1 MPYIAPE
8 VITEAKRMDLL
19 TYLREYE
26 PGELVK
32 FSSNTYTT
40 RTHDSL
46 KISNGK
52 WMWWSRGI
60 GGKSALDYLIKVRGM
75 DFVQAVQT
83 IMGNGSVSFPTCENI
98 KSYEEQ
104 PLLLPEKSPT
114 ADVVFDYLFGRGI
127 DYEIINH
134 CLEQELIIESLPYH
148 NAVFIGYDENKEPKY
163 AAYRATNQSRIMGDC
178 TGSKK
183 QYSFRL
189 TAENTGEVHLFECAI
204 DLLSYATL
212 MKLEGKDWRQF
223 IYNAINGK
231 NYLEKME
238 VETLVDCNIFS
249 GVDELLISWIIGRLE
264 NEDIGAKL
272 NGKTIPELCVERR
285 KQHFGKNFRSEYF
298 ILQNAFDMIAEGKY
312 QLVSGIKNL
321 VKEYTQSTYKI
332 DRYYRYFYFYF
343 DKLEDTTQ
351 FEKIR
356 ELVENIYTNEYLNR
370 ITVNWNNE
378 LADADGETGLTLQRD
393 FFARHINHSKDRV
406 VVIISDAV
414 IRLSTFSIPC
424 EQEKQK
430 QEDLGLHCEV
440 TIDGY
445 TDFIFIN
452 RFGQAQHQAT
462 LNKAIRRIIRDC
474 NDEQFLHSDEPD
486 VLLPHFSCH
495 SLRHTFTTRMCE
507 AGVNIKVIQDA
518 LGHSDI
524 STTLNIYADV
534 TKEMKAAEFKGL
546 DSYFKV

>member
-75 DFVQAVQT
+75 DFVEAVQT
-83 IMGNGSVSFPTCENI
+83 IMGNGSVSFPTYENI

-114 ADVVFDYLFGRGI
+114 TDVVFDYLFGRGI

-134 CLEQELIIESLPYH
+134 CLEKELIIESLPYH
-148 NAVFIGYDENKEPKY
+148 NAVFIGYDESKEPKY

-183 QYSFRL
+183 QYSFRM

-223 IYNAINGK
+223 NLVSLAGVYSPKQKIEDSKVPVTLGRL
-231 NYLEKME
+231 LEK
-238 VETLVDCNIFS
+238 D
-249 GVDELLISWIIGRLE
+249 
-264 NEDIGAKL
+264 
-272 NGKTIPELCVERR
+272 KT
-285 KQHFGKNFRSEYF
+285 
-298 ILQNAFDMIAEGKY
+298 
-312 QLVSGIKNL
+312 
-321 VKEYTQSTYKI
+321 
-332 DRYYRYFYFYF
+332 
-343 DKLEDTTQ
+343 
-351 FEKIR
+351 
-356 ELVENIYTNEYLNR
+356 
-370 ITVNWNNE
+370 
-378 LADADGETGLTLQRD
+378 
-393 FFARHINHSKDRV
+393 
-406 VVIISDAV
+406 
-414 IRLSTFSIPC
+414 
-424 EQEKQK
+424 
-430 QEDLGLHCEV
+430 
-440 TIDGY
+440 
-445 TDFIFIN
+445 
-452 RFGQAQHQAT
+452 
-462 LNKAIRRIIRDC
+462 IRRIVLHLD
-474 NDEQFLHSDEPD
+474 NDIAGRKATKALQTILSDKYEVVDDPPKYGKDVNDFLCKR
-486 VLLPHFSCH
+486 L
-495 SLRHTFTTRMCE
+495 
-507 AGVNIKVIQDA
+507 GIKDKTERSFA
-518 LGHSDI
+518 R
-524 STTLNIYADV
+524 
-534 TKEMKAAEFKGL
+534 
-546 DSYFKV
+546 

>member
-83 IMGNGSVSFPTCENI
+83 IMGNGSVSFPTCRNI

-104 PLLLPEKSPT
+104 PLLLPQKSPT
-114 ADVVFDYLFGRGI
+114 TEVVFDYLFGRGI

-223 IYNAINGK
+223 NLVSLAGVYSPKQKIEDSKVPVTLGRL
-231 NYLEKME
+231 LEK
-238 VETLVDCNIFS
+238 D
-249 GVDELLISWIIGRLE
+249 
-264 NEDIGAKL
+264 
-272 NGKTIPELCVERR
+272 KT
-285 KQHFGKNFRSEYF
+285 
-298 ILQNAFDMIAEGKY
+298 
-312 QLVSGIKNL
+312 
-321 VKEYTQSTYKI
+321 
-332 DRYYRYFYFYF
+332 
-343 DKLEDTTQ
+343 
-351 FEKIR
+351 
-356 ELVENIYTNEYLNR
+356 
-370 ITVNWNNE
+370 
-378 LADADGETGLTLQRD
+378 
-393 FFARHINHSKDRV
+393 
-406 VVIISDAV
+406 
-414 IRLSTFSIPC
+414 
-424 EQEKQK
+424 
-430 QEDLGLHCEV
+430 
-440 TIDGY
+440 
-445 TDFIFIN
+445 
-452 RFGQAQHQAT
+452 
-462 LNKAIRRIIRDC
+462 IRRIVLHLD
-474 NDEQFLHSDEPD
+474 NDIAGRKATKALQTILSDKYEVVDDPPQYGKDVNDFLCKR
-486 VLLPHFSCH
+486 L
-495 SLRHTFTTRMCE
+495 
-507 AGVNIKVIQDA
+507 GIKDKTERSFA
-518 LGHSDI
+518 R
-524 STTLNIYADV
+524 
-534 TKEMKAAEFKGL
+534 
-546 DSYFKV
+546 

>member
-83 IMGNGSVSFPTCENI
+83 IMGNGSVNFPTCENI
-98 KSYEEQ
+98 KSYEKQ

-114 ADVVFDYLFGRGI
+114 TDVVFDYLFGRGI

-148 NAVFIGYDENKEPKY
+148 NAVFIGYDESKEPKY

-223 IYNAINGK
+223 NLVSLAGVYSPKQKIEDSKVPVTLGRL
-231 NYLEKME
+231 LEK
-238 VETLVDCNIFS
+238 D
-249 GVDELLISWIIGRLE
+249 
-264 NEDIGAKL
+264 
-272 NGKTIPELCVERR
+272 KT
-285 KQHFGKNFRSEYF
+285 
-298 ILQNAFDMIAEGKY
+298 
-312 QLVSGIKNL
+312 
-321 VKEYTQSTYKI
+321 
-332 DRYYRYFYFYF
+332 
-343 DKLEDTTQ
+343 
-351 FEKIR
+351 
-356 ELVENIYTNEYLNR
+356 
-370 ITVNWNNE
+370 
-378 LADADGETGLTLQRD
+378 
-393 FFARHINHSKDRV
+393 
-406 VVIISDAV
+406 
-414 IRLSTFSIPC
+414 
-424 EQEKQK
+424 
-430 QEDLGLHCEV
+430 
-440 TIDGY
+440 
-445 TDFIFIN
+445 
-452 RFGQAQHQAT
+452 
-462 LNKAIRRIIRDC
+462 IRRIVLHLD
-474 NDEQFLHSDEPD
+474 NDIAGRKATKALQTILSDKYEVVDDPPQYGKDVNDFLCKR
-486 VLLPHFSCH
+486 L
-495 SLRHTFTTRMCE
+495 
-507 AGVNIKVIQDA
+507 GIKDKTERSFA
-518 LGHSDI
+518 R
-524 STTLNIYADV
+524 
-534 TKEMKAAEFKGL
+534 
-546 DSYFKV
+546 

>member
-75 DFVQAVQT
+75 DFVQALQT
-83 IMGNGSVSFPTCENI
+83 IMGNGSVSFPTCKNI

-223 IYNAINGK
+223 NLVSLAGVYSPKQKIEDSKVPVTLGRL
-231 NYLEKME
+231 LEK
-238 VETLVDCNIFS
+238 D
-249 GVDELLISWIIGRLE
+249 
-264 NEDIGAKL
+264 
-272 NGKTIPELCVERR
+272 KT
-285 KQHFGKNFRSEYF
+285 
-298 ILQNAFDMIAEGKY
+298 
-312 QLVSGIKNL
+312 
-321 VKEYTQSTYKI
+321 
-332 DRYYRYFYFYF
+332 
-343 DKLEDTTQ
+343 
-351 FEKIR
+351 
-356 ELVENIYTNEYLNR
+356 
-370 ITVNWNNE
+370 
-378 LADADGETGLTLQRD
+378 
-393 FFARHINHSKDRV
+393 
-406 VVIISDAV
+406 
-414 IRLSTFSIPC
+414 
-424 EQEKQK
+424 
-430 QEDLGLHCEV
+430 
-440 TIDGY
+440 
-445 TDFIFIN
+445 
-452 RFGQAQHQAT
+452 
-462 LNKAIRRIIRDC
+462 IRRIVLHLD
-474 NDEQFLHSDEPD
+474 NDIAGRKATKALQTILSDKYEVVDDPPQYGKDVNDFLCKR
-486 VLLPHFSCH
+486 L
-495 SLRHTFTTRMCE
+495 
-507 AGVNIKVIQDA
+507 GIKDKTERSFA
-518 LGHSDI
+518 R
-524 STTLNIYADV
+524 
-534 TKEMKAAEFKGL
+534 
-546 DSYFKV
+546 

>member
-52 WMWWSRGI
+52 WMGWSRGI

-83 IMGNGSVSFPTCENI
+83 IMGNGSVNFPTCENI

-114 ADVVFDYLFGRGI
+114 TDVVFDYLFGRGI

-148 NAVFIGYDENKEPKY
+148 NAVFIGYDESKEPKY

-223 IYNAINGK
+223 NLVSLAGVYSPKQKIEDSKVPVTLGRL
-231 NYLEKME
+231 LEK
-238 VETLVDCNIFS
+238 D
-249 GVDELLISWIIGRLE
+249 
-264 NEDIGAKL
+264 
-272 NGKTIPELCVERR
+272 KT
-285 KQHFGKNFRSEYF
+285 
-298 ILQNAFDMIAEGKY
+298 
-312 QLVSGIKNL
+312 
-321 VKEYTQSTYKI
+321 
-332 DRYYRYFYFYF
+332 
-343 DKLEDTTQ
+343 
-351 FEKIR
+351 
-356 ELVENIYTNEYLNR
+356 
-370 ITVNWNNE
+370 
-378 LADADGETGLTLQRD
+378 
-393 FFARHINHSKDRV
+393 
-406 VVIISDAV
+406 
-414 IRLSTFSIPC
+414 
-424 EQEKQK
+424 
-430 QEDLGLHCEV
+430 
-440 TIDGY
+440 
-445 TDFIFIN
+445 
-452 RFGQAQHQAT
+452 
-462 LNKAIRRIIRDC
+462 IRRIVLHLD
-474 NDEQFLHSDEPD
+474 NDIAGRKATKALQTILSDKYEVVDDPPQYGKDVNDFLCKR
-486 VLLPHFSCH
+486 L
-495 SLRHTFTTRMCE
+495 
-507 AGVNIKVIQDA
+507 GIKDKTERSFA
-518 LGHSDI
+518 R
-524 STTLNIYADV
+524 
-534 TKEMKAAEFKGL
+534 
-546 DSYFKV
+546 

>member
-8 VITEAKRMDLL
+8 VITEAKQMDLL

-32 FSSNTYTT
+32 FSSNIYTT

-83 IMGNGSVSFPTCENI
+83 IMGNGSVSFPTCKNI

-104 PLLLPEKSPT
+104 PLLLPQKSPT
-114 ADVVFDYLFGRGI
+114 TEVVFDYLFGRGI

-223 IYNAINGK
+223 NLVSLAGVYSPKQKIEDSKVPVTLGRL
-231 NYLEKME
+231 LEK
-238 VETLVDCNIFS
+238 D
-249 GVDELLISWIIGRLE
+249 
-264 NEDIGAKL
+264 
-272 NGKTIPELCVERR
+272 KT
-285 KQHFGKNFRSEYF
+285 
-298 ILQNAFDMIAEGKY
+298 
-312 QLVSGIKNL
+312 
-321 VKEYTQSTYKI
+321 
-332 DRYYRYFYFYF
+332 
-343 DKLEDTTQ
+343 
-351 FEKIR
+351 
-356 ELVENIYTNEYLNR
+356 
-370 ITVNWNNE
+370 
-378 LADADGETGLTLQRD
+378 
-393 FFARHINHSKDRV
+393 
-406 VVIISDAV
+406 
-414 IRLSTFSIPC
+414 
-424 EQEKQK
+424 
-430 QEDLGLHCEV
+430 
-440 TIDGY
+440 
-445 TDFIFIN
+445 
-452 RFGQAQHQAT
+452 
-462 LNKAIRRIIRDC
+462 IRRIVLHLD
-474 NDEQFLHSDEPD
+474 NDIAGRKATKALQTILSDKYEVVDDPPQYGKDVNDFLCKR
-486 VLLPHFSCH
+486 L
-495 SLRHTFTTRMCE
+495 
-507 AGVNIKVIQDA
+507 GIKDKTERSFA
-518 LGHSDI
+518 R
-524 STTLNIYADV
+524 
-534 TKEMKAAEFKGL
+534 
-546 DSYFKV
+546 

>member
-75 DFVQAVQT
+75 DFVEAVQT
-83 IMGNGSVSFPTCENI
+83 IMRNGSVSFPTCENI

-127 DYEIINH
+127 DFEIINY

-212 MKLEGKDWRQF
+212 MKLEGKDWRQLNLVSLAGVYSPKQK
-223 IYNAINGK
+223 IEDSKVPVTLGRL
-231 NYLEKME
+231 LEK
-238 VETLVDCNIFS
+238 D
-249 GVDELLISWIIGRLE
+249 
-264 NEDIGAKL
+264 
-272 NGKTIPELCVERR
+272 KT
-285 KQHFGKNFRSEYF
+285 
-298 ILQNAFDMIAEGKY
+298 
-312 QLVSGIKNL
+312 
-321 VKEYTQSTYKI
+321 
-332 DRYYRYFYFYF
+332 
-343 DKLEDTTQ
+343 
-351 FEKIR
+351 
-356 ELVENIYTNEYLNR
+356 
-370 ITVNWNNE
+370 
-378 LADADGETGLTLQRD
+378 
-393 FFARHINHSKDRV
+393 
-406 VVIISDAV
+406 
-414 IRLSTFSIPC
+414 
-424 EQEKQK
+424 
-430 QEDLGLHCEV
+430 
-440 TIDGY
+440 
-445 TDFIFIN
+445 
-452 RFGQAQHQAT
+452 
-462 LNKAIRRIIRDC
+462 IRRIVLHLD
-474 NDEQFLHSDEPD
+474 NDIAGRKATKALQTILSEKYEVVDDPPQYGKDVNDFLCKR
-486 VLLPHFSCH
+486 L
-495 SLRHTFTTRMCE
+495 
-507 AGVNIKVIQDA
+507 GIKEKTERSFA
-518 LGHSDI
+518 R
-524 STTLNIYADV
+524 
-534 TKEMKAAEFKGL
+534 
-546 DSYFKV
+546 

>member
-83 IMGNGSVSFPTCENI
+83 IMGNGSVSFPTCKNI

-104 PLLLPEKSPT
+104 PLLLPQKSPT
-114 ADVVFDYLFGRGI
+114 TDVVFDYLFGRGI
-127 DYEIINH
+127 DFEIINH

-148 NAVFIGYDENKEPKY
+148 NAVFIGYDESKEPKY

-223 IYNAINGK
+223 NLVSLAGVYSPKQKIEDSKVPVTLGRL
-231 NYLEKME
+231 LEK
-238 VETLVDCNIFS
+238 D
-249 GVDELLISWIIGRLE
+249 
-264 NEDIGAKL
+264 
-272 NGKTIPELCVERR
+272 KT
-285 KQHFGKNFRSEYF
+285 
-298 ILQNAFDMIAEGKY
+298 
-312 QLVSGIKNL
+312 
-321 VKEYTQSTYKI
+321 
-332 DRYYRYFYFYF
+332 
-343 DKLEDTTQ
+343 
-351 FEKIR
+351 
-356 ELVENIYTNEYLNR
+356 
-370 ITVNWNNE
+370 
-378 LADADGETGLTLQRD
+378 
-393 FFARHINHSKDRV
+393 
-406 VVIISDAV
+406 
-414 IRLSTFSIPC
+414 
-424 EQEKQK
+424 
-430 QEDLGLHCEV
+430 
-440 TIDGY
+440 
-445 TDFIFIN
+445 
-452 RFGQAQHQAT
+452 
-462 LNKAIRRIIRDC
+462 IRRIVLHLD
-474 NDEQFLHSDEPD
+474 NDIAGRKATKALQTILSDKYEVVDDPPQYGKDVNDFLCKR
-486 VLLPHFSCH
+486 L
-495 SLRHTFTTRMCE
+495 
-507 AGVNIKVIQDA
+507 GIKDKTERSFA
-518 LGHSDI
+518 R
-524 STTLNIYADV
+524 
-534 TKEMKAAEFKGL
+534 
-546 DSYFKV
+546 

>member
-75 DFVQAVQT
+75 DFVEAVQT
-83 IMGNGSVSFPTCENI
+83 IMGNGSVSFPTCKNI

-114 ADVVFDYLFGRGI
+114 TDVVFDYLFERGL
-127 DYEIINH
+127 DFEIISY

-148 NAVFIGYDENKEPKY
+148 NAVFIGYNENKEPKY

-212 MKLEGKDWRQF
+212 MKLEGKDWRQLNLVSLAGVYSPKQK
-223 IYNAINGK
+223 IEDSKVPVTLGRL
-231 NYLEKME
+231 LEK
-238 VETLVDCNIFS
+238 D
-249 GVDELLISWIIGRLE
+249 
-264 NEDIGAKL
+264 
-272 NGKTIPELCVERR
+272 KT
-285 KQHFGKNFRSEYF
+285 
-298 ILQNAFDMIAEGKY
+298 
-312 QLVSGIKNL
+312 
-321 VKEYTQSTYKI
+321 
-332 DRYYRYFYFYF
+332 
-343 DKLEDTTQ
+343 
-351 FEKIR
+351 
-356 ELVENIYTNEYLNR
+356 
-370 ITVNWNNE
+370 
-378 LADADGETGLTLQRD
+378 
-393 FFARHINHSKDRV
+393 
-406 VVIISDAV
+406 
-414 IRLSTFSIPC
+414 
-424 EQEKQK
+424 
-430 QEDLGLHCEV
+430 
-440 TIDGY
+440 
-445 TDFIFIN
+445 
-452 RFGQAQHQAT
+452 
-462 LNKAIRRIIRDC
+462 IRRIILHLD
-474 NDEQFLHSDEPD
+474 NDIAGRKATKALQTILSDKYEVVDDPPQYGKDVNDFLCKR
-486 VLLPHFSCH
+486 L
-495 SLRHTFTTRMCE
+495 
-507 AGVNIKVIQDA
+507 GIKDKTERSFA
-518 LGHSDI
+518 R
-524 STTLNIYADV
+524 
-534 TKEMKAAEFKGL
+534 
-546 DSYFKV
+546 

>member
-83 IMGNGSVSFPTCENI
+83 IMGNGSVNFPTCENI

-114 ADVVFDYLFGRGI
+114 TDVVFDYLFGRGI
-127 DYEIINH
+127 DFEIINY

-223 IYNAINGK
+223 NLVSLAGVYSPKQKIEDSKVPVTLGRL
-231 NYLEKME
+231 LEK
-238 VETLVDCNIFS
+238 D
-249 GVDELLISWIIGRLE
+249 
-264 NEDIGAKL
+264 
-272 NGKTIPELCVERR
+272 KT
-285 KQHFGKNFRSEYF
+285 
-298 ILQNAFDMIAEGKY
+298 
-312 QLVSGIKNL
+312 
-321 VKEYTQSTYKI
+321 
-332 DRYYRYFYFYF
+332 
-343 DKLEDTTQ
+343 
-351 FEKIR
+351 
-356 ELVENIYTNEYLNR
+356 
-370 ITVNWNNE
+370 
-378 LADADGETGLTLQRD
+378 
-393 FFARHINHSKDRV
+393 
-406 VVIISDAV
+406 
-414 IRLSTFSIPC
+414 
-424 EQEKQK
+424 
-430 QEDLGLHCEV
+430 
-440 TIDGY
+440 
-445 TDFIFIN
+445 
-452 RFGQAQHQAT
+452 
-462 LNKAIRRIIRDC
+462 IRRIVLHLD
-474 NDEQFLHSDEPD
+474 NDIAGRKATKALQTILSDNYEVVDDPPQYGKDVNDFLCKR
-486 VLLPHFSCH
+486 L
-495 SLRHTFTTRMCE
+495 
-507 AGVNIKVIQDA
+507 GIKDKTERSFA
-518 LGHSDI
+518 R
-524 STTLNIYADV
+524 
-534 TKEMKAAEFKGL
+534 
-546 DSYFKV
+546 

>member
-83 IMGNGSVSFPTCENI
+83 IMGNGSVSFPTCKNI

-104 PLLLPEKSPT
+104 PLLLPQKSPT
-114 ADVVFDYLFGRGI
+114 TEVVFDYLFGRGI

-223 IYNAINGK
+223 NLVSLAGVYSPKQKIEDSKVPVTLGRL
-231 NYLEKME
+231 LEK
-238 VETLVDCNIFS
+238 D
-249 GVDELLISWIIGRLE
+249 
-264 NEDIGAKL
+264 
-272 NGKTIPELCVERR
+272 KT
-285 KQHFGKNFRSEYF
+285 
-298 ILQNAFDMIAEGKY
+298 
-312 QLVSGIKNL
+312 
-321 VKEYTQSTYKI
+321 
-332 DRYYRYFYFYF
+332 
-343 DKLEDTTQ
+343 
-351 FEKIR
+351 
-356 ELVENIYTNEYLNR
+356 
-370 ITVNWNNE
+370 
-378 LADADGETGLTLQRD
+378 
-393 FFARHINHSKDRV
+393 
-406 VVIISDAV
+406 
-414 IRLSTFSIPC
+414 
-424 EQEKQK
+424 
-430 QEDLGLHCEV
+430 
-440 TIDGY
+440 
-445 TDFIFIN
+445 
-452 RFGQAQHQAT
+452 
-462 LNKAIRRIIRDC
+462 IRRIVLHLD
-474 NDEQFLHSDEPD
+474 NDIAGRKATKALQTILSDKYEVVDDPPQYGKDVNDFLCKR
-486 VLLPHFSCH
+486 L
-495 SLRHTFTTRMCE
+495 
-507 AGVNIKVIQDA
+507 GIKDKNERSFA
-518 LGHSDI
+518 R
-524 STTLNIYADV
+524 
-534 TKEMKAAEFKGL
+534 
-546 DSYFKV
+546 

>member
-83 IMGNGSVSFPTCENI
+83 IMGNGSVSFPTCKNI

-104 PLLLPEKSPT
+104 PLLLPQKSPT
-114 ADVVFDYLFGRGI
+114 TEVVFDYLFGRGI
-127 DYEIINH
+127 DFEIINY

-148 NAVFIGYDENKEPKY
+148 NAVFIGYDEDKEPKY

-223 IYNAINGK
+223 NLVSLAGVYSPKQKIEDSKVPVTLGRL
-231 NYLEKME
+231 LEK
-238 VETLVDCNIFS
+238 D
-249 GVDELLISWIIGRLE
+249 
-264 NEDIGAKL
+264 
-272 NGKTIPELCVERR
+272 KT
-285 KQHFGKNFRSEYF
+285 
-298 ILQNAFDMIAEGKY
+298 
-312 QLVSGIKNL
+312 
-321 VKEYTQSTYKI
+321 
-332 DRYYRYFYFYF
+332 
-343 DKLEDTTQ
+343 
-351 FEKIR
+351 
-356 ELVENIYTNEYLNR
+356 
-370 ITVNWNNE
+370 
-378 LADADGETGLTLQRD
+378 
-393 FFARHINHSKDRV
+393 
-406 VVIISDAV
+406 
-414 IRLSTFSIPC
+414 
-424 EQEKQK
+424 
-430 QEDLGLHCEV
+430 
-440 TIDGY
+440 
-445 TDFIFIN
+445 
-452 RFGQAQHQAT
+452 
-462 LNKAIRRIIRDC
+462 IRRIVLHLD
-474 NDEQFLHSDEPD
+474 NDIAGRKATKALQTILSDKYEVVDDPPQYGKDVNDFLCKR
-486 VLLPHFSCH
+486 L
-495 SLRHTFTTRMCE
+495 
-507 AGVNIKVIQDA
+507 GIKDKTERSFA
-518 LGHSDI
+518 R
-524 STTLNIYADV
+524 
-534 TKEMKAAEFKGL
+534 
-546 DSYFKV
+546 

>member
-83 IMGNGSVSFPTCENI
+83 IMGNGSVSFPTCKNI

-104 PLLLPEKSPT
+104 PLLLPQKSPT
-114 ADVVFDYLFGRGI
+114 TEVVFDYLFGRGI

-212 MKLEGKDWRQF
+212 VKLEGKEWRQLNLVSLAGVYSPKQK
-223 IYNAINGK
+223 IEDSKVPVTLGRL
-231 NYLEKME
+231 LEK
-238 VETLVDCNIFS
+238 D
-249 GVDELLISWIIGRLE
+249 
-264 NEDIGAKL
+264 
-272 NGKTIPELCVERR
+272 KTIKRIVLHLDNDIAGRKATKALQTILSDKYEVVDDPPQYGKDVNDFLCKR
-285 KQHFGKNFRSEYF
+285 
-298 ILQNAFDMIAEGKY
+298 L
-312 QLVSGIKNL
+312 GIK
-321 VKEYTQSTYKI
+321 
-332 DRYYRYFYFYF
+332 
-343 DKLEDTTQ
+343 DKTE
-351 FEKIR
+351 R
-356 ELVENIYTNEYLNR
+356 S
-370 ITVNWNNE
+370 
-378 LADADGETGLTLQRD
+378 
-393 FFARHINHSKDRV
+393 FAR
-406 VVIISDAV
+406 
-414 IRLSTFSIPC
+414 
-424 EQEKQK
+424 
-430 QEDLGLHCEV
+430 
-440 TIDGY
+440 
-445 TDFIFIN
+445 
-452 RFGQAQHQAT
+452 
-462 LNKAIRRIIRDC
+462 
-474 NDEQFLHSDEPD
+474 
-486 VLLPHFSCH
+486 
-495 SLRHTFTTRMCE
+495 
-507 AGVNIKVIQDA
+507 
-518 LGHSDI
+518 
-524 STTLNIYADV
+524 
-534 TKEMKAAEFKGL
+534 
-546 DSYFKV
+546 

>member
-83 IMGNGSVSFPTCENI
+83 IMGNGSVSFPTCANI

-223 IYNAINGK
+223 NLVSLAGVYSPKQKIEDSKVPVTLGRL
-231 NYLEKME
+231 LEK
-238 VETLVDCNIFS
+238 D
-249 GVDELLISWIIGRLE
+249 
-264 NEDIGAKL
+264 
-272 NGKTIPELCVERR
+272 KTIKRIVLHLDNDIAGRKATKALQTILSDNYEVVDDPPQYGKDVNDFLCKR
-285 KQHFGKNFRSEYF
+285 
-298 ILQNAFDMIAEGKY
+298 L
-312 QLVSGIKNL
+312 GIK
-321 VKEYTQSTYKI
+321 
-332 DRYYRYFYFYF
+332 
-343 DKLEDTTQ
+343 DKTE
-351 FEKIR
+351 R
-356 ELVENIYTNEYLNR
+356 S
-370 ITVNWNNE
+370 
-378 LADADGETGLTLQRD
+378 
-393 FFARHINHSKDRV
+393 FAR
-406 VVIISDAV
+406 
-414 IRLSTFSIPC
+414 
-424 EQEKQK
+424 
-430 QEDLGLHCEV
+430 
-440 TIDGY
+440 
-445 TDFIFIN
+445 
-452 RFGQAQHQAT
+452 
-462 LNKAIRRIIRDC
+462 
-474 NDEQFLHSDEPD
+474 
-486 VLLPHFSCH
+486 
-495 SLRHTFTTRMCE
+495 
-507 AGVNIKVIQDA
+507 
-518 LGHSDI
+518 
-524 STTLNIYADV
+524 
-534 TKEMKAAEFKGL
+534 
-546 DSYFKV
+546 

>member
-83 IMGNGSVSFPTCENI
+83 IMGNGSVSFPTCKNI

-104 PLLLPEKSPT
+104 PLLLPQKSPT
-114 ADVVFDYLFGRGI
+114 TEVVFDYLFGRGI

-223 IYNAINGK
+223 NLVSLAGVYSPKQKIEDSKVPVTLGRL
-231 NYLEKME
+231 LEK
-238 VETLVDCNIFS
+238 D
-249 GVDELLISWIIGRLE
+249 
-264 NEDIGAKL
+264 
-272 NGKTIPELCVERR
+272 KT
-285 KQHFGKNFRSEYF
+285 
-298 ILQNAFDMIAEGKY
+298 
-312 QLVSGIKNL
+312 
-321 VKEYTQSTYKI
+321 
-332 DRYYRYFYFYF
+332 
-343 DKLEDTTQ
+343 
-351 FEKIR
+351 
-356 ELVENIYTNEYLNR
+356 
-370 ITVNWNNE
+370 
-378 LADADGETGLTLQRD
+378 
-393 FFARHINHSKDRV
+393 
-406 VVIISDAV
+406 
-414 IRLSTFSIPC
+414 
-424 EQEKQK
+424 
-430 QEDLGLHCEV
+430 
-440 TIDGY
+440 
-445 TDFIFIN
+445 
-452 RFGQAQHQAT
+452 
-462 LNKAIRRIIRDC
+462 IRRIVLHLD
-474 NDEQFLHSDEPD
+474 NDIAGRKATKALQTILSDKYEVVDDPPQYGKDVNDFLCKR
-486 VLLPHFSCH
+486 L
-495 SLRHTFTTRMCE
+495 
-507 AGVNIKVIQDA
+507 GIKDKTERSSA
-518 LGHSDI
+518 R
-524 STTLNIYADV
+524 
-534 TKEMKAAEFKGL
+534 
-546 DSYFKV
+546 